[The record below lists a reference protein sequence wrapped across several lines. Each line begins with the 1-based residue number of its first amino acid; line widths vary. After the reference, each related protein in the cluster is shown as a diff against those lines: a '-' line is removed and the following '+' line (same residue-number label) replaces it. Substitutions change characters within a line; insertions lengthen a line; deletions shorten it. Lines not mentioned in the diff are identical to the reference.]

1 MCECNKEINVVLINI
16 YTEMA
21 EYKVNSK
28 APQGVRFAGTNPEDG
43 TVANK
48 SVDFT
53 TELSQADLAYAYE
66 VLNITDC
73 IDKTEKSN
81 EKSTSKKSTTK
92 KSATIT
98 ENSEEE

>member
-1 MCECNKEINVVLINI
+1 MCDCSKENNVVLINI
-16 YTEMA
+16 YLEMA
-21 EYKVNSK
+21 EYKKNSK
-28 APQGVRFAGTNPEDG
+28 AAYGVRVAGKE
-43 TVANK
+43 
-48 SVDFT
+48 SVDFRQ
-53 TELSQADLAYAYE
+53 ELSQEELAYAYE

-92 KSATIT
+92 KATAIT

>member
-1 MCECNKEINVVLINI
+1 MCDCKNEKSVLLINI
-16 YTEMA
+16 YLTMA

-28 APQGVRFAGTNPEDG
+28 VIKGVRLAGKE
-43 TVANK
+43 
-48 SVDFT
+48 SVDFR
-53 TELSQADLAYAYE
+53 TELSQEDLAYAYE
-66 VLNITDC
+66 DLNITDW
-73 IDKTEKSN
+73 IDKIDKSN

>member
-21 EYKVNSK
+21 EYKVNSSVQ
-28 APQGVRFAGTNPEDG
+28 QGVRFAGTNPEDG

-48 SVDFT
+48 SVNFT
-53 TELSQADLAYAYE
+53 TELSQAELAYAYE
-66 VLNITDC
+66 VLNITDW
-73 IDKTEKSN
+73 IDKIEKSN

-92 KSATIT
+92 KATTIT

>member
-1 MCECNKEINVVLINI
+1 
-16 YTEMA
+16 MA

-28 APQGVRFAGTNPEDG
+28 VIKGVRLAGKE
-43 TVANK
+43 
-48 SVDFT
+48 SVDFR
-53 TELSQADLAYAYE
+53 TELSQEDLAYAYE
-66 VLNITDC
+66 DLNITDW
-73 IDKTEKSN
+73 IDKIDKSN

>member
-16 YTEMA
+16 YLEMA
-21 EYKVNSK
+21 EYKVNDK
-28 APQGVRFAGTNPEDG
+28 VEVGVRLAGTDPEDG

-48 SVDFT
+48 SVDFRK
-53 TELSQADLAYAYE
+53 ELSQAELAYAYE

-92 KSATIT
+92 KATTGT